1 MPPDPAQARPPET
14 LRRLLSLIAG
24 FLIAGLSSALPVS
37 PAWSQETA
45 TSEAMVT
52 TLSALETPSDLEVPL
67 LRQQAAERIKAKAD
81 GIALKRPP
89 LSPQLAR
96 LPHVNADI
104 QFNPDTPVIRPES
117 YRTLGRIAEAL
128 SSPPLLSLTFLVVG
142 RTEATG
148 RRDVNLALSQRRA
161 EAVRDVLVTTFK
173 ISSKRVLAIGL
184 GEEQLQ
190 DANNPRATVNQQT
203 EVVTLH
209 DVVQAA
215 GPASP
220 KPPETGRAKPKPARR
235 GGN

>member
-14 LRRLLSLIAG
+14 PRRLLSLTAG
-24 FLIAGLSSALPVS
+24 LLIAGLSSTLPAS
-37 PAWSQETA
+37 LAWSQETA

-52 TLSALETPSDLEVPL
+52 TLSALGTPSDLEVPV

-81 GIALKRPP
+81 GIALKRRP
-89 LSPQLAR
+89 LSAALRR
-96 LPHVNADI
+96 LPQVNADI
-104 QFNPDTPVIRPES
+104 QFNPDTPVIRPGS
-117 YRTLGRIAEAL
+117 YRTIGRIAEAL

-173 ISSKRVLAIGL
+173 ISSKRVLAVGL

-190 DANNPRATVNQQT
+190 DANNPRAAVNQQT
-203 EVVTLH
+203 QVVTLH
-209 DVVQAA
+209 EVVQAA
-215 GPASP
+215 GPAST
-220 KPPETGRAKPKPARR
+220 KLPETGRAKPKPTRR

>member
-1 MPPDPAQARPPET
+1 MPPDPSKARPPQPP
-14 LRRLLSLIAG
+14 RRLLAPAAG
-24 FLIAGLSSALPVS
+24 LLIAGLSSILAAS
-37 PAWSQETA
+37 PAWSQEAA

-52 TLSALETPSDLEVPL
+52 TLSALETPSDLEVAV

-89 LSPQLAR
+89 LSAALR
-96 LPHVNADI
+96 KLPHVDADI

-148 RRDVNLALSQRRA
+148 RREISLALSQRRA

-173 ISSKRVLAIGL
+173 ISPKRVLAVGL

-190 DANNPRATVNQQT
+190 DANNPRAAVNQQT
-203 EVVTLH
+203 QIVTLH
-209 DVVQAA
+209 EVAQAV
-215 GPASP
+215 PATA
-220 KPPETGRAKPKPARR
+220 KPPETGHAKPKAGRH
-235 GGN
+235 GK